1 MTELS
6 NPAHS
11 RALLIGAHSFTD
23 PDLEPLPAVARN
35 LDRLAELLRDPSVW
49 GLAADHLSVLA
60 EPDRDQALGEA
71 GRLADE
77 AEDTL
82 LVYYA
87 GHGFVHDLSNE
98 LYLALPRTDPR
109 RLYTALRYQDIRELL
124 LGPQVRARRK
134 VVILDCCWSG
144 LALHGAM
151 SARGLGGLSDIG
163 GTFVLTATSETRT
176 ALAPPGETYTA
187 FTGELIGALED
198 GVPQAPPLLT
208 MTTLYRHLHDALMSK
223 GRPTPQQR
231 NGNTSGAIAL
241 ARNRHRPA
249 VPVPVPVPEDAVT
262 SAEEPP
268 VEEPPVEEPPVEEP
282 PVEKPPVEEPSVEEP
297 SVEEP
302 SVEEPPAEEPPAEEP
317 PVEKPPV
324 EKPSDEDSS
333 VRGPRGRLPGR
344 RRRRTVVMAS
354 AVVVAALLS
363 LPVALNLTVGD
374 GSDADAKAKSSL
386 TVTIGVSAPLSGDFA
401 SLGQGIKNSADLA
414 VKKANA
420 DNVVPGVTF
429 KISALD
435 DKGDPA
441 SGRRNATKL
450 VADRSVVGVVG
461 PLNTSAAQAMQKT
474 FYDAHLTQI
483 SPSNS
488 APALT
493 LGKDWQQGTVVRP
506 YNTYF
511 RTMAND
517 TVQAPAAARYLY
529 VKSKRRKAFVIDDK
543 QIYGATLAQSF
554 KKAFGAE
561 GGIIVGETHVDAG
574 RRDFSTQVSQAVNA
588 GADVVYYGGVY
599 DEAGPLSKQLH
610 AAKPGVLLAG
620 GDGIFSYTYAT
631 AAGDDADGDICTA
644 GGAMPDSLPSAD
656 TFVKDY
662 KAAGYSASYSP
673 YGGYAYD
680 ATSALIQAFKSL
692 HVDPSDTVPSA
703 TRESLRAAVQNVDFD
718 GVMGKVGFDANGDAV
733 LQAVTVYRLS
743 GGTWKEAKA

>member
-6 NPAHS
+6 NPARS

-49 GLAADHLSVLA
+49 GLDAGHLSVLA

-151 SARGLGGLSDIG
+151 SATGLGGLSDIG

-187 FTGELIGALED
+187 FTGELIGALEK
-198 GVPQAPPLLT
+198 GVPEAPPLLT
-208 MTTLYRHLHDALMSK
+208 MTTLYRHLYDALVAK

-231 NGNTSGAIAL
+231 NGNTAGAIAV
-241 ARNRHRPA
+241 ARNRHRP
-249 VPVPVPVPEDAVT
+249 PVPGPEPEDAVT
-262 SAEEPP
+262 SAAEEASVDPPPVDSPSAEEPSA
-268 VEEPPVEEPPVEEP
+268 
-282 PVEKPPVEEPSVEEP
+282 EEPSVGK
-297 SVEEP
+297 P
-302 SVEEPPAEEPPAEEP
+302 SVEEPPDEQS
-317 PVEKPPV
+317 
-324 EKPSDEDSS
+324 SDEDPSA
-333 VRGPRGRLPGR
+333 RGTRVRLPGR
-344 RRRRTVVMAS
+344 RRRWTVVMAS
-354 AVVVAALLS
+354 ALVVAALGS
-363 LPVALNLTVGD
+363 LPVALNLIGGD
-374 GSDADAKAKSSL
+374 GSDADAKAEGKGKGKGNL
-386 TVTIGVSAPLSGDFA
+386 TVTIGVSAPLSGDLVG
-401 SLGQGIKNSADLA
+401 LGRGIRDSADLA

-420 DNVVPGVTF
+420 DNAVPGVTF
-429 KISALD
+429 KIRALD
-435 DKGDPA
+435 DKGDLA
-441 SGRRNATKL
+441 SGHRNATEL

-461 PLNTSAAQAMQKT
+461 PLNSAVAQVMQKV

-483 SPSNS
+483 SPSNT

-493 LGKDWQQGTVVRP
+493 LGDGWQQGTFARP
-506 YNTYF
+506 YDTYF
-511 RTMAND
+511 RTVAND
-517 TVQAPAAARYLY
+517 TAQAPAAARYLY
-529 VKSKRRKAFVIDDK
+529 VKSKRRKAFIIDDK
-543 QIYGATLAQSF
+543 QTYGASLAQSF
-554 KKAFGAE
+554 KKAFGEE
-561 GGIIVGETHVDAG
+561 GGTIVGESHVDAG
-574 RRDFSTQVSQAVNA
+574 RRDFSTQVSQAVTA
-588 GADVVYYGGVY
+588 GADVVYYGGEY
-599 DEAGPLSKQLH
+599 DAAGPLSKQLH
-610 AAKPGVLLAG
+610 AASPGVLLAG
-620 GDGIFSYTYAT
+620 GDGICSDTYAT
-631 AAGDDADGDICTA
+631 VAGDGADGDICTM
-644 GGAMPDSLPSAD
+644 GGAVPGSLPSAE
-656 TFVKDY
+656 TFIKDY
-662 KAAGYSASYSP
+662 KAAGYNSSYSS

-703 TRESLRAAVQNVDFD
+703 KRESLRAAAQNVDFD

-733 LQAVTVYRLS
+733 SQAVTVYRLS
-743 GGTWKEAKA
+743 GGAWKAVQA

>member
-6 NPAHS
+6 NPARS

-49 GLAADHLSVLA
+49 GLDAGHLSVLA

-151 SARGLGGLSDIG
+151 SATGLGGLSDIG

-187 FTGELIGALED
+187 FTGELIGALEK
-198 GVPQAPPLLT
+198 GVPEAPPLLT
-208 MTTLYRHLHDALMSK
+208 MTTLYRHLYDALVAK

-231 NGNTSGAIAL
+231 NGNTAGAIAV
-241 ARNRHRPA
+241 ARNRHRP
-249 VPVPVPVPEDAVT
+249 PVPGPEPGPEDAVT
-262 SAEEPP
+262 SAAEEASVDPPP
-268 VEEPPVEEPPVEEP
+268 VD
-282 PVEKPPVEEPSVEEP
+282 S
-297 SVEEP
+297 P
-302 SVEEPPAEEPPAEEP
+302 SVEEPPVGKPSVEEP
-317 PVEKPPV
+317 PVGKPSV
-324 EKPSDEDSS
+324 DESSDEDSS
-333 VRGPRGRLPGR
+333 ARGTRVRLPGR

-354 AVVVAALLS
+354 ALAVAALGS
-363 LPVALNLTVGD
+363 LPVALNLIGGD
-374 GSDADAKAKSSL
+374 GSDADAKAKSNL

-401 SLGQGIKNSADLA
+401 SLGRGIRDSADLA
-414 VKKANA
+414 VKRANA
-420 DNVVPGVTF
+420 DNVAPGVTF
-429 KISALD
+429 KIRALD

-441 SGRRNATKL
+441 SGRRNATEL

-461 PLNTSAAQAMQKT
+461 PLNASVAQAMQKT
-474 FYDAHLTQI
+474 FHDAHLTQI

-488 APALT
+488 DPALT
-493 LGKDWQQGTVVRP
+493 LGDGWQQGTFARP

-511 RTMAND
+511 RTVAND
-517 TVQAPAAARYLY
+517 TALAPGAARYLY

-543 QIYGATLAQSF
+543 QTYGASLVQSF
-554 KKAFGAE
+554 KKAFGEE
-561 GGIIVGETHVDAG
+561 GGAIVGESHVDAG

-599 DEAGPLSKQLH
+599 EEAGPLSKQLH
-610 AAKPGVLLAG
+610 AASPGVLLAG
-620 GDGIFSYTYAT
+620 GDGIFSDTYAT
-631 AAGDDADGDICTA
+631 VAGDGADGDICIA
-644 GGAMPDSLPSAD
+644 GGAVPDSLPSAE
-656 TFVKDY
+656 TYIKDY
-662 KAAGYSASYSP
+662 KAAGYNSSYSS

-680 ATSALIQAFKSL
+680 ATSALIQAFESL

-703 TRESLRAAVQNVDFD
+703 KRESLRAAVQNVDFD

-733 LQAVTVYRLS
+733 SQAVTVYRLS
-743 GGTWKEAKA
+743 GGAWKAVQA

>member
-6 NPAHS
+6 NPARS

-49 GLAADHLSVLA
+49 GLDAGHLSVLA
-60 EPDRDQALGEA
+60 EPDRDQALDEA

-151 SARGLGGLSDIG
+151 SATGLGGLSDIG

-187 FTGELIGALED
+187 FTGELIGALER
-198 GVPQAPPLLT
+198 GVPEAPPLLT
-208 MTTLYRHLHDALMSK
+208 MTTLYRHLYDALVAK

-231 NGNTSGAIAL
+231 NGNTAGAIAV
-241 ARNRHRPA
+241 ARNRHRP
-249 VPVPVPVPEDAVT
+249 PVPGPGPGPEGAVT
-262 SAEEPP
+262 S
-268 VEEPPVEEPPVEEP
+268 VEEPPVEEP
-282 PVEKPPVEEPSVEEP
+282 SD
-297 SVEEP
+297 
-302 SVEEPPAEEPPAEEP
+302 
-317 PVEKPPV
+317 

-333 VRGPRGRLPGR
+333 DEDSSARGTRVRLPGR

-354 AVVVAALLS
+354 ALVVAALGS
-363 LPVALNLTVGD
+363 LPVALNLIGGD
-374 GSDADAKAKSSL
+374 GSDADAKAKSNL
-386 TVTIGVSAPLSGDFA
+386 TVTIGVSAPLSGDLV
-401 SLGQGIKNSADLA
+401 SLGRGIRDSADLA

-420 DNVVPGVTF
+420 DNAVPGVTF
-429 KISALD
+429 KIRALD
-435 DKGDPA
+435 DKGDVA
-441 SGRRNATKL
+441 SGRRNATEL

-461 PLNTSAAQAMQKT
+461 PLNSAVAQVMQKV

-483 SPSNS
+483 SPSNT

-493 LGKDWQQGTVVRP
+493 LGDGWQQGTFARP

-511 RTMAND
+511 RTVAND
-517 TVQAPAAARYLY
+517 TAQAPAAARYLY

-543 QIYGATLAQSF
+543 QTYGASLAQSF
-554 KKAFGAE
+554 KKTFGEE
-561 GGIIVGETHVDAG
+561 GGTIVGESHVDAG

-588 GADVVYYGGVY
+588 GADVVYYGGEY
-599 DEAGPLSKQLH
+599 DAAGPLSKQLH
-610 AAKPGVLLAG
+610 AASPGVLVAG
-620 GDGIFSYTYAT
+620 GDGICSDTYAT
-631 AAGDDADGDICTA
+631 VAGDGADGDICTM
-644 GGAMPDSLPSAD
+644 GGAVPGSLPSAE
-656 TFVKDY
+656 TFIKDY
-662 KAAGYSASYSP
+662 KAAGYNSSYSS

-692 HVDPSDTVPSA
+692 HVDPSDTVLSA
-703 TRESLRAAVQNVDFD
+703 KRESLRAAVQNVAFD

-733 LQAVTVYRLS
+733 SQAVTVYRLS
-743 GGTWKEAKA
+743 GGAWKAVQA

>member
-6 NPAHS
+6 NPARS

-49 GLAADHLSVLA
+49 GLDAGHLSVLA

-151 SARGLGGLSDIG
+151 SATGLGGLSDIG

-187 FTGELIGALED
+187 FTGELIGALEK
-198 GVPQAPPLLT
+198 GVPEAPPLLT
-208 MTTLYRHLHDALMSK
+208 MTTLYRHLYDALVAK

-231 NGNTSGAIAL
+231 NGNTAGAIAV
-241 ARNRHRPA
+241 ARNRHRP
-249 VPVPVPVPEDAVT
+249 PVPGPGPEDAVT
-262 SAEEPP
+262 SATEEASVDPPP
-268 VEEPPVEEPPVEEP
+268 VDS
-282 PVEKPPVEEPSVEEP
+282 PS
-297 SVEEP
+297 
-302 SVEEPPAEEPPAEEP
+302 AEEPPAEKPSVDPPPDDAPSAEEP
-317 PVEKPPV
+317 SV

-333 VRGPRGRLPGR
+333 VRGPRVRLPGP

-354 AVVVAALLS
+354 ALVVAVLGS
-363 LPVALNLTVGD
+363 LPAALNLIGGD
-374 GSDADAKAKSSL
+374 GSDADAKAKGNL
-386 TVTIGVSAPLSGDFA
+386 TVTIGVSAPLSGDFV
-401 SLGQGIKNSADLA
+401 SLGRGIRDSADLA

-420 DNVVPGVTF
+420 DNAVPGVTF
-429 KISALD
+429 KIRALD
-435 DKGDPA
+435 DKGDLA
-441 SGRRNATKL
+441 SGRRNATEL

-461 PLNTSAAQAMQKT
+461 PLNTSVAQAMQKT
-474 FYDAHLTQI
+474 FHDAHLTQI

-488 APALT
+488 DPALT
-493 LGKDWQQGTVVRP
+493 LGDGWQQGTFARP

-511 RTMAND
+511 RTVAND
-517 TVQAPAAARYLY
+517 TAQAPAAARYLY

-543 QIYGATLAQSF
+543 QTYGASLVQSF
-554 KKAFGAE
+554 KKAFGEE
-561 GGIIVGETHVDAG
+561 GGAIVGESHVDAG

-588 GADVVYYGGVY
+588 GADVVYYGGLY
-599 DEAGPLSKQLH
+599 DAAGPLSKQLH
-610 AAKPGVLLAG
+610 AASSGVLLAG
-620 GDGIFSYTYAT
+620 GDGIFSDTYAT
-631 AAGDDADGDICTA
+631 VAGDGADGDICIA
-644 GGAMPDSLPSAD
+644 GGAVPDSLPSAE
-656 TFVKDY
+656 TYIKDY
-662 KAAGYSASYSP
+662 KAAGYNSSYSS

-703 TRESLRAAVQNVDFD
+703 KRESLRAAVQNVDFD
-718 GVMGKVGFDANGDAV
+718 GVMGKVRFDANGDAV
-733 LQAVTVYRLS
+733 SQAVTVYRLS
-743 GGTWKEAKA
+743 GGAWKAVQA

>member
-6 NPAHS
+6 NPARS

-49 GLAADHLSVLA
+49 GLDAGHLSVLA

-151 SARGLGGLSDIG
+151 SATGLGGLSDIG

-187 FTGELIGALED
+187 FTGELIGALER
-198 GVPQAPPLLT
+198 GVPEAPPLLT
-208 MTTLYRHLHDALMSK
+208 MTTLYRHLHDALVSK

-231 NGNTSGAIAL
+231 NGNTAGAIAV
-241 ARNRHRPA
+241 ARNRHRPS
-249 VPVPVPVPEDAVT
+249 VPGPGPGPEDAVT
-262 SAEEPP
+262 SAEEPSA
-268 VEEPPVEEPPVEEP
+268 
-282 PVEKPPVEEPSVEEP
+282 EEPSVDP
-297 SVEEP
+297 PPVDSP
-302 SVEEPPAEEPPAEEP
+302 SVEEPPVDPPPVDSPSAEELSD
-317 PVEKPPV
+317 

-333 VRGPRGRLPGR
+333 ARGSRGRLPGR

-354 AVVVAALLS
+354 ALVVAALGS
-363 LPVALNLTVGD
+363 LPVALNLIGGD
-374 GSDADAKAKSSL
+374 GSDADAKVKSSL
-386 TVTIGVSAPLSGDFA
+386 TVTIGVSAPLSGDLV
-401 SLGQGIKNSADLA
+401 SLGRGIWDSADLA

-420 DNVVPGVTF
+420 DNVAPGVTF
-429 KISALD
+429 KIRALD

-441 SGRRNATKL
+441 TGRRNATEL

-461 PLNTSAAQAMQKT
+461 PLNTSVAQAMQKT
-474 FYDAHLTQI
+474 FHDAHLTQI
-483 SPSNS
+483 SPSNT

-493 LGKDWQQGTVVRP
+493 LGDGWPQGTFARP
-506 YNTYF
+506 YDTYF
-511 RTMAND
+511 RTVAND
-517 TVQAPAAARYLY
+517 TAQAPAAARYLY

-543 QIYGATLAQSF
+543 QTYGASLAQSF
-554 KKAFGAE
+554 KKAFGEE
-561 GGIIVGETHVDAG
+561 GGTIVGETHVDAG

-588 GADVVYYGGVY
+588 GADVVYYGGEY

-620 GDGIFSYTYAT
+620 GDGIFSDTYAT
-631 AAGDDADGDICTA
+631 VAGDDADGDICVV
-644 GGAMPDSLPSAD
+644 GGAVPGSLPSAE
-656 TFVKDY
+656 TFIKDY
-662 KAAGYSASYSP
+662 KAAGYRDAYGP

-743 GGTWKEAKA
+743 GGVWKAVQA

>member
-6 NPAHS
+6 NPARS

-151 SARGLGGLSDIG
+151 SATGLGGLSDIG

-208 MTTLYRHLHDALMSK
+208 MTTLYRHLHDALVSK

-231 NGNTSGAIAL
+231 NGNTAGAIAL
-241 ARNRHRPA
+241 ARNRYRP
-249 VPVPVPVPEDAVT
+249 PVPEP
-262 SAEEPP
+262 EP
-268 VEEPPVEEPPVEEP
+268 VDPPSPPPEDV
-282 PVEKPPVEEPSVEEP
+282 KPKTRAWTRTRARPS
-297 SVEEP
+297 
-302 SVEEPPAEEPPAEEP
+302 
-317 PVEKPPV
+317 
-324 EKPSDEDSS
+324 
-333 VRGPRGRLPGR
+333 
-344 RRRRTVVMAS
+344 RRTVVMAS
-354 AVVVAALLS
+354 TLLVAVLGS
-363 LPVALNLTVGD
+363 LPVALNLMGGG
-374 GSDADAKAKSSL
+374 GSDGGSSGGTGSGADTKAKGGL
-386 TVTIGVSAPLSGDFA
+386 TVRIGVSAPLSGQLTQ
-401 SLGQGIKNSADLA
+401 LGQGIKNSAELA
-414 VKKANA
+414 AKAANTE
-420 DNVVPGVTF
+420 NLVPGVTF
-429 KISALD
+429 KIKALD
-435 DKGDPA
+435 DKAQPSVGQQ
-441 SGRRNATKL
+441 NAVEF
-450 VADRSVVGVVG
+450 VADRDVVGVVG
-461 PLNTSAAQAMQKT
+461 PLNAGVAQAMQSVL
-474 FYDAHLTQI
+474 YAAHLPQI
-483 SPSNS
+483 SPSNT

-493 LGKDWQQGTVVRP
+493 LGDDYQNGTISRP

-511 RTMAND
+511 RTVAND
-517 TVQAPAAARYLY
+517 TAQAPAAAKYLY
-529 VKSKRRKAFVIDDK
+529 QTDGRRKAFVIDDK
-543 QIYGATLAQSF
+543 QTYGVSLVQSF
-554 KKAFGAE
+554 KKAFRDE
-561 GGIIVGETHVDAG
+561 GGTIVGESQVDATQ
-574 RRDFSTQVSQAVNA
+574 RDFAAQIAKARGA
-588 GADVVYYGGVY
+588 GADVVYFGGQY
-599 DEAGPLSKQLH
+599 DVGGPLSKQLH
-610 AAKPGVLLAG
+610 AEYPNGSLAG
-620 GDGIFSYTYAT
+620 GDGLLATNYADLAGT
-631 AAGDDADGDICTA
+631 AAEGDICTM
-644 GGAMPDSLPSAD
+644 GGAVPDSLASAK
-656 TFVKDY
+656 TFIKDY
-662 KAAGYSASYSP
+662 KAAGYKAPYGA

-680 ATSALIQAFKSL
+680 ATTALIRAFKSV
-692 HVDPSDTVPSA
+692 HVSPTDTVPS
-703 TRESLRAAVQNVDFD
+703 TKRESLREKVQDVTFD
-718 GVMGKVGFDANGDAV
+718 GVMGKVRFDENGDAV
-733 LQAVTVYRLS
+733 SQAVTVYRMQD
-743 GGTWKEAKA
+743 GIWTPV

>member
-6 NPAHS
+6 NPARS

-151 SARGLGGLSDIG
+151 SATGLGGLSDIG

-208 MTTLYRHLHDALMSK
+208 MTTLYHHLHDALVSK

-231 NGNTSGAIAL
+231 NGNTAGAIAL

-249 VPVPVPVPEDAVT
+249 VPVPGPGPGDAVT
-262 SAEEPP
+262 S
-268 VEEPPVEEPPVEEP
+268 VEEPSVEEPPVEEP
-282 PVEKPPVEEPSVEEP
+282 PVEKS
-297 SVEEP
+297 
-302 SVEEPPAEEPPAEEP
+302 
-317 PVEKPPV
+317 PVEKSPV

-354 AVVVAALLS
+354 AAVVAALVS
-363 LPVALNLTVGD
+363 LPVTLNLTGGD
-374 GSDADAKAKSSL
+374 GSDSDAKAKSSL

-543 QIYGATLAQSF
+543 QIYGAALAQSF

-631 AAGDDADGDICTA
+631 AAGDGADGDICTA

>member
-6 NPAHS
+6 NPARS

-49 GLAADHLSVLA
+49 GLDAGHLSVLA

-151 SARGLGGLSDIG
+151 SATGLGGLSDIG

-187 FTGELIGALED
+187 FTGELIGALEK
-198 GVPQAPPLLT
+198 GVPEAPPLLT
-208 MTTLYRHLHDALMSK
+208 MTTLYRHLHDALVSK

-231 NGNTSGAIAL
+231 NGNTAGAIAV
-241 ARNRHRPA
+241 ARNRHRPS
-249 VPVPVPVPEDAVT
+249 VPGPGPEDAVT
-262 SAEEPP
+262 SAEEPSVDP
-268 VEEPPVEEPPVEEP
+268 PPVDS
-282 PVEKPPVEEPSVEEP
+282 PSVEEL
-297 SVEEP
+297 SD
-302 SVEEPPAEEPPAEEP
+302 
-317 PVEKPPV
+317 

-333 VRGPRGRLPGR
+333 ARGPRGRLPGR
-344 RRRRTVVMAS
+344 RGRRTVVMAS
-354 AVVVAALLS
+354 TLVVAALGS
-363 LPVALNLTVGD
+363 LPVALNLIGGD
-374 GSDADAKAKSSL
+374 GSDADAKVKSSL
-386 TVTIGVSAPLSGDFA
+386 TVTIGVSAPLSGDLA
-401 SLGQGIKNSADLA
+401 SLGQGIRDSAELA

-420 DNVVPGVTF
+420 DNVAPGVTF
-429 KISALD
+429 KIRPLD

-441 SGRRNATKL
+441 SGRRNATEL

-461 PLNTSAAQAMQKT
+461 PLNTSVAQAMQKT

-493 LGKDWQQGTVVRP
+493 LGDGWQQGTVARP

-517 TVQAPAAARYLY
+517 TAQAPAAARYLY

-543 QIYGATLAQSF
+543 QTYGTSLAQSF
-554 KKAFGAE
+554 KKAFGEE
-561 GGIIVGETHVDAG
+561 GGTIVGETHVDAG
-574 RRDFSTQVSQAVNA
+574 RRDFSAQVSQAVNA

-599 DEAGPLSKQLH
+599 DEAGPLSKQVH

-620 GDGIFSYTYAT
+620 GDGIFSDTYAT
-631 AAGDDADGDICTA
+631 VAGDGADGDICIV
-644 GGAMPDSLPSAD
+644 GGAVPGSLPSAE
-656 TFVKDY
+656 TFIKDY
-662 KAAGYSASYSP
+662 KAAGYSDSYSP

-680 ATSALIQAFKSL
+680 ATSALIQAFNSL

-703 TRESLRAAVQNVDFD
+703 TRESLREAVQNVDFD

-733 LQAVTVYRLS
+733 LQTVTVYRLS
-743 GGTWKEAKA
+743 GGVWKAVQA

>member
-6 NPAHS
+6 NPARS

-35 LDRLAELLRDPSVW
+35 LDRLAELLRDRSVW
-49 GLAADHLSVLA
+49 GLDAGHLSVLA

-151 SARGLGGLSDIG
+151 SATGLGGLSDIG

-187 FTGELIGALED
+187 FTGELIGALEK
-198 GVPQAPPLLT
+198 GVPEAPPLLT
-208 MTTLYRHLHDALMSK
+208 MTTLYRHLYDALVAK

-231 NGNTSGAIAL
+231 NGNTAGAIAV
-241 ARNRHRPA
+241 ARNRHRP
-249 VPVPVPVPEDAVT
+249 PVPGPGPEDAVT
-262 SAEEPP
+262 SATEEASVDPPP
-268 VEEPPVEEPPVEEP
+268 VDS
-282 PVEKPPVEEPSVEEP
+282 PS
-297 SVEEP
+297 
-302 SVEEPPAEEPPAEEP
+302 AEEPPAEKP
-317 PVEKPPV
+317 PAEKPSD
-324 EKPSDEDSS
+324 EEPSDEDSS
-333 VRGPRGRLPGR
+333 ARGPRVRLPGR

-354 AVVVAALLS
+354 ALVVAALGS
-363 LPVALNLTVGD
+363 LPAALNLIGGD
-374 GSDADAKAKSSL
+374 GSDADADAKAKGNL

-401 SLGQGIKNSADLA
+401 SLGRGIRDSADLA

-420 DNVVPGVTF
+420 DNVAPGVTF
-429 KISALD
+429 KVRALD

-441 SGRRNATKL
+441 SGRRNATEL

-461 PLNTSAAQAMQKT
+461 PLNTSVAQAMQKT
-474 FYDAHLTQI
+474 FHDAHLTQI

-488 APALT
+488 DPALT
-493 LGKDWQQGTVVRP
+493 LGDGWQQGTFARP

-511 RTMAND
+511 RTVAND
-517 TVQAPAAARYLY
+517 TAQAPAAARYLY

-543 QIYGATLAQSF
+543 QTYGASLVQSF
-554 KKAFGAE
+554 KKAFGEE
-561 GGIIVGETHVDAG
+561 GGAIVGESHVDAG

-588 GADVVYYGGVY
+588 GADVVYYGGLY
-599 DEAGPLSKQLH
+599 DAAGPLSKQLH
-610 AAKPGVLLAG
+610 AASSGVLLAG
-620 GDGIFSYTYAT
+620 GDGIFSDTYAT
-631 AAGDDADGDICTA
+631 VAGDGADGDICTM
-644 GGAMPDSLPSAD
+644 GGAVPDSLPSAE
-656 TFVKDY
+656 TFIKDY
-662 KAAGYSASYSP
+662 KAAGYNSSYSS
-673 YGGYAYD
+673 YGGYSYD

-703 TRESLRAAVQNVDFD
+703 KRESLRAAVQNVDFD
-718 GVMGKVGFDANGDAV
+718 GVMGKVRFDANGDAV
-733 LQAVTVYRLS
+733 SQTVTVYRLS
-743 GGTWKEAKA
+743 GGAWKAVQA

>member
-6 NPAHS
+6 NPARS

-151 SARGLGGLSDIG
+151 SATGLGGLSDIG

-208 MTTLYRHLHDALMSK
+208 MTTLYHHLHDALVSK

-231 NGNTSGAIAL
+231 NGNTAGAIAL

-249 VPVPVPVPEDAVT
+249 VPVPGPGPGDAVT
-262 SAEEPP
+262 S
-268 VEEPPVEEPPVEEP
+268 VEEPSVEEPPVEEP
-282 PVEKPPVEEPSVEEP
+282 PVEKS
-297 SVEEP
+297 
-302 SVEEPPAEEPPAEEP
+302 
-317 PVEKPPV
+317 PVEKSPV

-354 AVVVAALLS
+354 AAVVAALVS
-363 LPVALNLTVGD
+363 LPVTLNLTGGD
-374 GSDADAKAKSSL
+374 GSDSDAKAKSSL

-543 QIYGATLAQSF
+543 QIYGAALAQSF

-631 AAGDDADGDICTA
+631 AAGDGADGDICTA

-673 YGGYAYD
+673 VRRVRLRRDLGTDPGLQIPPRRPLRHR
-680 ATSALIQAFKSL
+680 ALG
-692 HVDPSDTVPSA
+692 H
-703 TRESLRAAVQNVDFD
+703 TREPAGGGPERRLRRGD
-718 GVMGKVGFDANGDAV
+718 GKGRIRRQRRRRA
-733 LQAVTVYRLS
+733 S
-743 GGTWKEAKA
+743 GGDRLPAQRRHLEGGESVTGHS

>member
-6 NPAHS
+6 NPARS

-35 LDRLAELLRDPSVW
+35 LDRLAELLRGPSVW
-49 GLAADHLSVLA
+49 GLDAGHLSVLA

-151 SARGLGGLSDIG
+151 SATGLGGLSDIG

-187 FTGELIGALED
+187 FTGELIGALEK
-198 GVPQAPPLLT
+198 GVPEAPPLLT
-208 MTTLYRHLHDALMSK
+208 MTTLYRHLYDALVAK

-231 NGNTSGAIAL
+231 NGNTAGAIAV
-241 ARNRHRPA
+241 ARNRHRP
-249 VPVPVPVPEDAVT
+249 PVPGPGPEDAVT
-262 SAEEPP
+262 SAAEEASVDSPP
-268 VEEPPVEEPPVEEP
+268 VDSPSA
-282 PVEKPPVEEPSVEEP
+282 EEPSVDPPPVDAP
-297 SVEEP
+297 SVEER
-302 SVEEPPAEEPPAEEP
+302 SD
-317 PVEKPPV
+317 EKL
-324 EKPSDEDSS
+324 SDEDLSA
-333 VRGPRGRLPGR
+333 RGTRVRLPGR

-354 AVVVAALLS
+354 ALVVAALGS
-363 LPVALNLTVGD
+363 LPVALNLIGGD
-374 GSDADAKAKSSL
+374 GSDADAKAKGNL

-401 SLGQGIKNSADLA
+401 SLGRGIRDSAGLA

-420 DNVVPGVTF
+420 DNVAPGVTF
-429 KISALD
+429 KIRALD

-441 SGRRNATKL
+441 SGRRNATEL
-450 VADRSVVGVVG
+450 VADHSVVGVVG
-461 PLNTSAAQAMQKT
+461 PLNTSVAQAMQKT
-474 FYDAHLTQI
+474 FHDAHLTQI

-493 LGKDWQQGTVVRP
+493 LGDGWQQGTFARP

-511 RTMAND
+511 RTVAND
-517 TVQAPAAARYLY
+517 TAQAPAAARYLY

-543 QIYGATLAQSF
+543 QTYGTSLAQSF
-554 KKAFGAE
+554 KKAFGEE
-561 GGIIVGETHVDAG
+561 GGTIVGESHVDAG

-588 GADVVYYGGVY
+588 GADLVYYGGVY

-610 AAKPGVLLAG
+610 AASSGVLLAG
-620 GDGIFSYTYAT
+620 GDGIFSDTYAT
-631 AAGDDADGDICTA
+631 VAGDGADGDICTM
-644 GGAMPDSLPSAD
+644 GGAVPDSLPSAE
-656 TFVKDY
+656 TYIKDY
-662 KAAGYSASYSP
+662 KAAGYNSSYSS

-703 TRESLRAAVQNVDFD
+703 KRESLRAAVQNVDFD

-733 LQAVTVYRLS
+733 SQTVTVYRLS
-743 GGTWKEAKA
+743 GGAWKAVQA

>member
-6 NPAHS
+6 NPARS

-49 GLAADHLSVLA
+49 GLDAGHLSVLA

-151 SARGLGGLSDIG
+151 SATGLGGLSDIG

-187 FTGELIGALED
+187 FTGELIGALEK
-198 GVPQAPPLLT
+198 GVPEAPPLLT
-208 MTTLYRHLHDALMSK
+208 MTTLYRHLYDALVAK

-231 NGNTSGAIAL
+231 NGNTAGAIAV
-241 ARNRHRPA
+241 ARNRHRP
-249 VPVPVPVPEDAVT
+249 PVPGPGPEDAVT
-262 SAEEPP
+262 SATEEASVDPPP
-268 VEEPPVEEPPVEEP
+268 VDS
-282 PVEKPPVEEPSVEEP
+282 PS
-297 SVEEP
+297 
-302 SVEEPPAEEPPAEEP
+302 AEEPPA
-317 PVEKPPV
+317 

-333 VRGPRGRLPGR
+333 AQGPRVRLPGP

-354 AVVVAALLS
+354 ALVVAALGS
-363 LPVALNLTVGD
+363 LPAALNLIGGD
-374 GSDADAKAKSSL
+374 GSDADADAKAKGNL

-401 SLGQGIKNSADLA
+401 SLGRGIRDSADLA

-420 DNVVPGVTF
+420 DNAVPGVTF
-429 KISALD
+429 KIRALD
-435 DKGDPA
+435 DKGDLA
-441 SGRRNATKL
+441 SGRRNATEL

-461 PLNTSAAQAMQKT
+461 PLNTSVAQAMQKT
-474 FYDAHLTQI
+474 FHDAHLTQI

-488 APALT
+488 DPALT
-493 LGKDWQQGTVVRP
+493 LGDGWQQGTFARP

-511 RTMAND
+511 RTVAND
-517 TVQAPAAARYLY
+517 TAQAPAAARYLY

-543 QIYGATLAQSF
+543 QTYGASLVQSF
-554 KKAFGAE
+554 KKAFGEE
-561 GGIIVGETHVDAG
+561 GGAIVGESHVDAG

-588 GADVVYYGGVY
+588 GADVVYYGGLY
-599 DEAGPLSKQLH
+599 DAAGPLSKQLH
-610 AAKPGVLLAG
+610 AASSGVLLAG
-620 GDGIFSYTYAT
+620 GDGIFSDTYAT
-631 AAGDDADGDICTA
+631 VAGDGADGDICTM
-644 GGAMPDSLPSAD
+644 GGAVPDSLPSAE
-656 TFVKDY
+656 TFIKDY
-662 KAAGYSASYSP
+662 KAAGYNSSYSS
-673 YGGYAYD
+673 YGGYSYD

-692 HVDPSDTVPSA
+692 HADPSDTVPSA
-703 TRESLRAAVQNVDFD
+703 KRESLRAAVQNVDFD
-718 GVMGKVGFDANGDAV
+718 GVMGKVRFDANGDAV
-733 LQAVTVYRLS
+733 SQTVTVYRLS
-743 GGTWKEAKA
+743 GGAWKAVQA

>member
-6 NPAHS
+6 NPARS

-49 GLAADHLSVLA
+49 GLDASHLSVLA

-151 SARGLGGLSDIG
+151 SATGLGGLSDIG

-187 FTGELIGALED
+187 FTGELIGALEK
-198 GVPQAPPLLT
+198 GVPEAPPLLT
-208 MTTLYRHLHDALMSK
+208 MTTLYRHLYDALVAK

-231 NGNTSGAIAL
+231 NGNTAGAIAV
-241 ARNRHRPA
+241 ARNRHRP
-249 VPVPVPVPEDAVT
+249 PVPGPGPEDAVT
-262 SAEEPP
+262 SAAEEASVDPPPVDSPSAEEPP
-268 VEEPPVEEPPVEEP
+268 A
-282 PVEKPPVEEPSVEEP
+282 EEPSVEEP
-297 SVEEP
+297 SVEKP
-302 SVEEPPAEEPPAEEP
+302 SD
-317 PVEKPPV
+317 

-333 VRGPRGRLPGR
+333 ARGPRVRLPGP

-354 AVVVAALLS
+354 ALVVAALGS
-363 LPVALNLTVGD
+363 LPAALNLIGGD
-374 GSDADAKAKSSL
+374 GSDADAKAKSNL
-386 TVTIGVSAPLSGDFA
+386 TVTIGVIAPLSGDLV
-401 SLGQGIKNSADLA
+401 SLGRGIRDSADLA

-420 DNVVPGVTF
+420 DNVAPGVTF
-429 KISALD
+429 KIRALD

-441 SGRRNATKL
+441 TGRRKATEL
-450 VADRSVVGVVG
+450 VADRSAVGVVG
-461 PLNTSAAQAMQKT
+461 PLNGSVAQAMQKT
-474 FYDAHLTQI
+474 FHDAHLTQI

-493 LGKDWQQGTVVRP
+493 LGDGWQQGTFARP

-511 RTMAND
+511 RTVAND
-517 TVQAPAAARYLY
+517 TAQAPAAARYLY

-543 QIYGATLAQSF
+543 QTYGASLAQSF
-554 KKAFGAE
+554 KKAFGEE
-561 GGIIVGETHVDAG
+561 GGAIVGEAHVDAG

-588 GADVVYYGGVY
+588 GADVVYYGGLY
-599 DEAGPLSKQLH
+599 DAAGPLSKQLH
-610 AAKPGVLLAG
+610 AASSGALLAG
-620 GDGIFSYTYAT
+620 GDGIFADTYAT
-631 AAGDDADGDICTA
+631 VAGDGADGDICIV
-644 GGAMPDSLPSAD
+644 GGAVPGSLPSAE
-656 TFVKDY
+656 TFIKDY
-662 KAAGYSASYSP
+662 KAAGYNSSYSS

-703 TRESLRAAVQNVDFD
+703 KRESLRAAVQNVDFD

-733 LQAVTVYRLS
+733 SQAVTVYRLS
-743 GGTWKEAKA
+743 GGAWKAVQA

>member
-6 NPAHS
+6 DPARS

-151 SARGLGGLSDIG
+151 SATGLGGLSDIG

-187 FTGELIGALED
+187 FTGELIGALEK
-198 GVPQAPPLLT
+198 GVPEAPPLLT
-208 MTTLYRHLHDALMSK
+208 MTTLYHHLHDALVSK

-231 NGNTSGAIAL
+231 NGNTAGAIAL

-249 VPVPVPVPEDAVT
+249 VPVPVPGPEDAVT
-262 SAEEPP
+262 S
-268 VEEPPVEEPPVEEP
+268 
-282 PVEKPPVEEPSVEEP
+282 
-297 SVEEP
+297 
-302 SVEEPPAEEPPAEEP
+302 AEEPPAEEP
-317 PVEKPPV
+317 PVEKPSV
-324 EKPSDEDSS
+324 EKPSVEDSS

-354 AVVVAALLS
+354 AVVVAALVS
-363 LPVALNLTVGD
+363 LPVTLNLTGGD
-374 GSDADAKAKSSL
+374 GSDSDAKAKSSL

-511 RTMAND
+511 RRWPMT
-517 TVQAPAAARYLY
+517 RC
-529 VKSKRRKAFVIDDK
+529 RR
-543 QIYGATLAQSF
+543 
-554 KKAFGAE
+554 
-561 GGIIVGETHVDAG
+561 
-574 RRDFSTQVSQAVNA
+574 
-588 GADVVYYGGVY
+588 
-599 DEAGPLSKQLH
+599 PPP
-610 AAKPGVLLAG
+610 PG
-620 GDGIFSYTYAT
+620 T
-631 AAGDDADGDICTA
+631 CT
-644 GGAMPDSLPSAD
+644 
-656 TFVKDY
+656 
-662 KAAGYSASYSP
+662 
-673 YGGYAYD
+673 
-680 ATSALIQAFKSL
+680 
-692 HVDPSDTVPSA
+692 
-703 TRESLRAAVQNVDFD
+703 
-718 GVMGKVGFDANGDAV
+718 
-733 LQAVTVYRLS
+733 
-743 GGTWKEAKA
+743 

>member
-6 NPAHS
+6 NPARS
-11 RALLIGAHSFTD
+11 RALLIGAYSFTD

-49 GLAADHLSVLA
+49 GLDAGHLSVLA
-60 EPDRDQALGEA
+60 EPDRDQALGEV

-151 SARGLGGLSDIG
+151 SATGLGGLSDIG

-187 FTGELIGALED
+187 FTGELIGALEK
-198 GVPQAPPLLT
+198 GLPEAPPLLT
-208 MTTLYRHLHDALMSK
+208 MTTLYRHLHDALVSK

-231 NGNTSGAIAL
+231 NGNTAGAIAV
-241 ARNRHRPA
+241 ARNRHRPS
-249 VPVPVPVPEDAVT
+249 VPGPRPGPGPEDAVT
-262 SAEEPP
+262 SAEEPSVDP
-268 VEEPPVEEPPVEEP
+268 PPVDS
-282 PVEKPPVEEPSVEEP
+282 PS
-297 SVEEP
+297 
-302 SVEEPPAEEPPAEEP
+302 AEELSD
-317 PVEKPPV
+317 

-333 VRGPRGRLPGR
+333 ARGPRGRLPGR

-354 AVVVAALLS
+354 ALVVAALGS
-363 LPVALNLTVGD
+363 LPVALNLIGGD
-374 GSDADAKAKSSL
+374 GSDADAKVKSNL
-386 TVTIGVSAPLSGDFA
+386 TVTIGVSAPLSGDLA
-401 SLGQGIKNSADLA
+401 SLGRGIRDSADLA

-420 DNVVPGVTF
+420 DNVAPGVTF
-429 KISALD
+429 KIRPLD

-441 SGRRNATKL
+441 SGRRNATEL

-461 PLNTSAAQAMQKT
+461 PLNTSVAQAMQKT
-474 FYDAHLTQI
+474 FRDAHLTQI
-483 SPSNS
+483 SPSNT

-493 LGKDWQQGTVVRP
+493 LGDGWQQGTVARP

-511 RTMAND
+511 RTVAND
-517 TVQAPAAARYLY
+517 MAQAPAAARYLY

-543 QIYGATLAQSF
+543 QTYGTSLAQSF
-554 KKAFGAE
+554 KKAFGEE
-561 GGIIVGETHVDAG
+561 GGTIVGETHVDAG

-620 GDGIFSYTYAT
+620 GDGIFSDTYAT
-631 AAGDDADGDICTA
+631 VAGDGSDGDICVV
-644 GGAMPDSLPSAD
+644 GGAVPGSLPSAE
-656 TFVKDY
+656 TFIKDY
-662 KAAGYSASYSP
+662 KAAGYNSSYSS

-692 HVDPSDTVPSA
+692 RVDPSDTVPSA

-733 LQAVTVYRLS
+733 LQTVTVYRLS
-743 GGTWKEAKA
+743 GGVWKAVQA